1 MLTLAQMQS
10 AARMIETD
18 GARAFFSVRMHY
30 GEEVAKTLLIAH
42 LRRSYGVMEE
52 YPVDVD
58 VDEKVKEYLIDND
71 LMRFFSE

>member
-1 MLTLAQMQS
+1 MPTLTEMQS

-18 GARAFFSVRMHY
+18 GAGAFFNVRMHY

-42 LRRSYGVMEE
+42 LRRSYGAMEE

-58 VDEKVKEYLIDND
+58 IDEKVKEYLIDND
-71 LMRFFSE
+71 FMRFFSG